1 MEIDRKLD
9 SFIKITLHQLLHHN
23 NIPLDKNEINNLL
36 LTELESFQEY
46 CKGKYTNFDLN
57 LLQPDCNIDELAENN
72 VENLNISRYSISQSF
87 RL

>member
-36 LTELESFQEY
+36 LTELE
-46 CKGKYTNFDLN
+46 
-57 LLQPDCNIDELAENN
+57 
-72 VENLNISRYSISQSF
+72 
-87 RL
+87 